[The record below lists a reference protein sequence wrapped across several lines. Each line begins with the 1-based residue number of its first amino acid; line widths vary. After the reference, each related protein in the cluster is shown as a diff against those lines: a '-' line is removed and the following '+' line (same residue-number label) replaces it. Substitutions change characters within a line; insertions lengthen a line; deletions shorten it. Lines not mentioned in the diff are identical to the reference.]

1 MKFQLPTVSK
11 EAVFETIYT
20 VVSSAVRKA
29 DAFGRYVTALG
40 NKLGD
45 KLSRLLIGGIH
56 KAFPE
61 AASKP
66 PEKSLAARAIR
77 FLSPENLTYVGEKIA
92 FVPAVPASVVGGLYG
107 ASLGVYEACY
117 EEDCLT
123 PEDLQDLPKIEGQ
136 SGRNTCRYRSYLGT
150 EYSPPSY

>member
-1 MKFQLPTVSK
+1 MKFQLPTVSRQD
-11 EAVFETIYT
+11 VFETLYI

-77 FLSPENLTYVGEKIA
+77 FLSPQNLTYVGEKIA

-107 ASLGVYEACY
+107 VSLGVYEACY
-117 EEDCLT
+117 EDDYLT
-123 PEDLQDLPKIEGQ
+123 PEDMQNLSNLEQQNGSDACRFRNH
-136 SGRNTCRYRSYLGT
+136 SGTS
-150 EYSPPSY
+150 YSPPSY